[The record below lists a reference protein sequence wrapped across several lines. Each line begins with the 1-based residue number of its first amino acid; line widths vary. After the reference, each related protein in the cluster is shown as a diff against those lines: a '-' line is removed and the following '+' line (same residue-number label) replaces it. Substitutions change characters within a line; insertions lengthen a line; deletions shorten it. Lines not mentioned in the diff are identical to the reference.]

1 MNIKEKI
8 EEVMKGMEGIGG
20 VPTPSEYY
28 AEFDMRV
35 KSALGLVDSD
45 FISNVRIRKCTN
57 CIFSTPNAYSK
68 YGHDRY
74 FCNEGV
80 QKNVQTITSPEN
92 HNCNRHRFNDES

>member
-1 MNIKEKI
+1 MTIEIGKKYKVSGAVLKKLLREANIETLRQI
-8 EEVMKGMEGIGG
+8 ELADI
-20 VPTPSEYY
+20 S
-28 AEFDMRV
+28 
-35 KSALGLVDSD
+35 LVDSD
-45 FISNVRIRKCTN
+45 YISNVRIRKCTN
-57 CIFSTPNAYSK
+57 CIFSMPNAYSK